1 MAGLAARANEDL
13 PMQGIGLMLA
23 AYLGFSM
30 IDTSAKWLTLA
41 GLPVLQIVFIRY
53 AGHAAISLA
62 IILRGGMSWERLA
75 TARIGLVLLRSTLLA
90 ASTILN
96 FIAIRYIPLTLTATI
111 LFSAPIMICALSFPL
126 LGEPVGKW
134 RWMAIFAG
142 FVGLVIA
149 IRPFGVEFHWAA
161 GLSLLG
167 ATCFAMYSILT
178 RRLSGQVA
186 TDTMQLYAGLTGTI
200 ALAPFA
206 LADWHMPQAPVDWL
220 AFVALSTFGWLGHQ
234 WLTRAH
240 GLAPASML
248 TPYAY
253 SFVVYLTLWSYL
265 IFDEPPD
272 QSTVLGATIIVASGM
287 VIWWRER
294 RLARERRRVAH
305 PH

>member
-1 MAGLAARANEDL
+1 ML
-13 PMQGIGLMLA
+13 GIGLMLA

-30 IDTSAKWLTLA
+30 IDVSAKWLTLA

-53 AGHAAISLA
+53 AGHAVISLGL
-62 IILRGGMSWERLA
+62 ILHGGMSWGRLA
-75 TARIGLVLLRSTLLA
+75 TAKVGLVLLRSTLLA

-96 FIAIRYIPLTLTATI
+96 FIAIRYIPLTLTSTI
-111 LFSAPIMICALSFPL
+111 LFSAPIMICALSFTL

-134 RWMAIFAG
+134 RWMAILAG
-142 FVGLVIA
+142 FIGLVIA
-149 IRPFGVEFHWAA
+149 IRPFGAEFHWAA
-161 GLSLLG
+161 ALSLAG
-167 ATCFAMYSILT
+167 AMCFAMYSILT
-178 RRLSGQVA
+178 RRLSGHVA

-200 ALAPFA
+200 ALVPFA
-206 LADWHMPQAPVDWL
+206 LANWYMPQMPVDWL

-240 GLAPASML
+240 GLAPANTL

-265 IFDEPPD
+265 LFDEPPD
-272 QSTVLGATIIVASGM
+272 RQTVFGAAIIVSSGL

-294 RLARERRRVAH
+294 SLARERRRVAH